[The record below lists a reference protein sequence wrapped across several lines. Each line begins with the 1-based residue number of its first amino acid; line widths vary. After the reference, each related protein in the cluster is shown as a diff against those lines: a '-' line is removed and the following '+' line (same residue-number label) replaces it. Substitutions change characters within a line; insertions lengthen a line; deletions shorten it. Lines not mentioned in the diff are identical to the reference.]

1 MEIKNLCYISI
12 VLLVIA
18 IIGGMP
24 YGYYKFLRL
33 FIFATSCIYLYKN
46 KENKSNFIY
55 SWFVLGLIYNP
66 IIPIYLSKD
75 IWCVI
80 NIVSIVY
87 LVFYLLKNKKH
98 IL

>member
-12 VLLVIA
+12 VLLIIA
-18 IIGGMP
+18 ILGAP
-24 YGYYKFLRL
+24 YGYYTFLRI
-33 FIFATSCIYLYKN
+33 FIFATSCIYLYNN

-55 SWFVLGLIYNP
+55 SWFILGLIYNP

-87 LVFYLLKNKKH
+87 LVFYLLKTKKH
-98 IL
+98 VL